1 MNNIRNPHAAVIVW
15 NYDDR
20 IGLDD
25 KPQAIDR
32 VESTIISTVSL
43 ISINTSKSK
52 SQPNGTFQM
61 VLAPTKNWV
70 SAITAGSWCVLL
82 MSNEPIT
89 EKDIKKSA
97 DAKKVKMIGKI
108 ESVRADVSV
117 GEDGS
122 KQTRYLVS
130 GVDWGYVFNNII
142 YIDNRIQDSNEPQ
155 TQGQN
160 VAIAIRNMLFGKD
173 GVPERF
179 DTPSNIRSIVNVFGQ
194 GLKGLTETGKDIN
207 RLANAVYDFIIPEEM
222 SNYFNFIGPDGKKA
236 TARKINQIMT
246 LIHGRLRDYDKYDG
260 FVESE
265 GYLDPFSFQ
274 GSHTFWQ
281 VLLDNSNPTLN
292 EMYCDLRWENN
303 NSLRLALYNRIK
315 PFSLKGKAG
324 DDTVNELKSFF
335 QNIRMTSIDTSHV
348 MSINVGTNWRDKYNF
363 VEIKPVFQEFAVFAG
378 WYKQNAQQS
387 DPIAFQ
393 REGFRPIIIN
403 TKQFPLRQNANA
415 GLAAGEVDFNRLA
428 LWSKILKEWY
438 FDTHKMLNG
447 TLTIIG
453 QSEYIAVGDNIK
465 FSADLVNPTPNL
477 NLETL
482 NRKKNQSVLAQVE
495 SVSHSFGVR
504 PDGARTYTTT
514 IQFVRGIVVE
524 DSGKLVGDGML
535 DKLASSVPSSKD
547 RNTKEVF
554 GTSDSQDPDPSKT
567 RGT

>member
-281 VLLDNSNPTLN
+281 VLLDNSNPTL
-292 EMYCDLRWENN
+292 
-303 NSLRLALYNRIK
+303 
-315 PFSLKGKAG
+315 
-324 DDTVNELKSFF
+324 
-335 QNIRMTSIDTSHV
+335 
-348 MSINVGTNWRDKYNF
+348 
-363 VEIKPVFQEFAVFAG
+363 
-378 WYKQNAQQS
+378 
-387 DPIAFQ
+387 
-393 REGFRPIIIN
+393 
-403 TKQFPLRQNANA
+403 
-415 GLAAGEVDFNRLA
+415 
-428 LWSKILKEWY
+428 
-438 FDTHKMLNG
+438 
-447 TLTIIG
+447 
-453 QSEYIAVGDNIK
+453 
-465 FSADLVNPTPNL
+465 
-477 NLETL
+477 
-482 NRKKNQSVLAQVE
+482 
-495 SVSHSFGVR
+495 
-504 PDGARTYTTT
+504 
-514 IQFVRGIVVE
+514 
-524 DSGKLVGDGML
+524 
-535 DKLASSVPSSKD
+535 KD
-547 RNTKEVF
+547 RK
-554 GTSDSQDPDPSKT
+554 ST
-567 RGT
+567 RLNSSH